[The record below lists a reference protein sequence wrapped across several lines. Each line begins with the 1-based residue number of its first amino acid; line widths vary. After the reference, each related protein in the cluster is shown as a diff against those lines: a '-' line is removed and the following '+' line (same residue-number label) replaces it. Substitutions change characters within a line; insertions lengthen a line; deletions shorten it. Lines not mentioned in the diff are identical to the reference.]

1 MDQKRLE
8 NRVRHRDRLADLFHG
23 QPDAIAT
30 VSCCVWNREAYPIT
44 PI

>member
-23 QPDAIAT
+23 QPDAVAA
-30 VSCCVWNREAYPIT
+30 VSRRRWNRKA
-44 PI
+44 